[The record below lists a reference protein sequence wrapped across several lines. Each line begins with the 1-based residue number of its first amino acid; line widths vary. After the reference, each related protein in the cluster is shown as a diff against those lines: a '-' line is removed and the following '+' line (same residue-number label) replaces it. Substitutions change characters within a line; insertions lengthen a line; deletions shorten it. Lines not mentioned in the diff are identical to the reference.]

1 VTIGR
6 LCQCLRDPPGIPTDA
21 ILARKRDSAAIGQQ
35 NAQPRAA
42 SDDLEWVCDH
52 LRRHL
57 WRALATDRTTA
68 EELEELRPVAD
79 TEQHHMRSGMDD
91 QRFLKN
97 DLPPA
102 RESASALS
110 DRSSAFFSALLT
122 EQFVQQSVRG
132 VTVSESSSRA
142 SLYMFTLSSALIAY
156 GFLADTDV
164 AAAYLGVVL
173 PIVFL
178 LGIFTWERLVQTA
191 LEDVIAVGVIQR
203 IRRYYAT
210 LLPGAEYFFPQP
222 TDRTAVHELL
232 DIGTRSSWR
241 GVVFTA
247 SSAILTVNCIVGGT
261 GIALALHEAGLM
273 KATSIVIGVL
283 AGLVIFIALA
293 SYQLRRFRRVKAA
306 VTAA

>member
-1 VTIGR
+1 V
-6 LCQCLRDPPGIPTDA
+6 
-21 ILARKRDSAAIGQQ
+21 S
-35 NAQPRAA
+35 
-42 SDDLEWVCDH
+42 SDDLP
-52 LRRHL
+52 
-57 WRALATDRTTA
+57 T
-68 EELEELRPVAD
+68 
-79 TEQHHMRSGMDD
+79 
-91 QRFLKN
+91 
-97 DLPPA
+97 A
-102 RESASALS
+102 RESASALP
-110 DRSSAFFSALLT
+110 DRSSAFFNALLT

-210 LLPGAEYFFPQP
+210 LLPGAEHFFPQP
-222 TDRTAVHELL
+222 TNRTAVHELL

-241 GVVFTA
+241 GVMFTA

-306 VTAA
+306 VAAAS

>member
-1 VTIGR
+1 M
-6 LCQCLRDPPGIPTDA
+6 
-21 ILARKRDSAAIGQQ
+21 
-35 NAQPRAA
+35 
-42 SDDLEWVCDH
+42 DH
-52 LRRHL
+52 
-57 WRALATDRTTA
+57 
-68 EELEELRPVAD
+68 
-79 TEQHHMRSGMDD
+79 
-91 QRFLKN
+91 QRFLKD

-164 AAAYLGVVL
+164 AAAYLGVVF

-191 LEDVIAVGVIQR
+191 LEDVIAVGAIQR

-210 LLPGAEYFFPQP
+210 LLPGAEHFFPQP

-241 GVVFTA
+241 GVVFTT
-247 SSAILTVNCIVGGT
+247 SSAILAVNCIVGGT
-261 GIALALHEAGLM
+261 GIALALREAGLM

-283 AGLVIFIALA
+283 AGLVLFITLA
-293 SYQLRRFRRVKAA
+293 SYQLRRFRRVTAVVAA
-306 VTAA
+306 AS

>member
-1 VTIGR
+1 
-6 LCQCLRDPPGIPTDA
+6 
-21 ILARKRDSAAIGQQ
+21 
-35 NAQPRAA
+35 
-42 SDDLEWVCDH
+42 
-52 LRRHL
+52 
-57 WRALATDRTTA
+57 
-68 EELEELRPVAD
+68 
-79 TEQHHMRSGMDD
+79 
-91 QRFLKN
+91 
-97 DLPPA
+97 
-102 RESASALS
+102 
-110 DRSSAFFSALLT
+110 
-122 EQFVQQSVRG
+122 
-132 VTVSESSSRA
+132 
-142 SLYMFTLSSALIAY
+142 MFTLSSALIAY

-178 LGIFTWERLVQTA
+178 LGTFTWERLVQTA

-247 SSAILTVNCIVGGT
+247 SSAILTVNCMVGGT

-306 VTAA
+306 VTAAS

>member
-1 VTIGR
+1 M
-6 LCQCLRDPPGIPTDA
+6 
-21 ILARKRDSAAIGQQ
+21 
-35 NAQPRAA
+35 
-42 SDDLEWVCDH
+42 DH
-52 LRRHL
+52 
-57 WRALATDRTTA
+57 
-68 EELEELRPVAD
+68 
-79 TEQHHMRSGMDD
+79 
-91 QRFLKN
+91 QRFLKD

-178 LGIFTWERLVQTA
+178 L
-191 LEDVIAVGVIQR
+191 
-203 IRRYYAT
+203 
-210 LLPGAEYFFPQP
+210 PGAEYFFPQP
-222 TDRTAVHELL
+222 TDRTAAHELL
-232 DIGTRSSWR
+232 DIGTRSSWH

-293 SYQLRRFRRVKAA
+293 SYHLRRISRVKAA
-306 VTAA
+306 VMEA

>member
-1 VTIGR
+1 MSG
-6 LCQCLRDPPGIPTDA
+6 DA
-21 ILARKRDSAAIGQQ
+21 
-35 NAQPRAA
+35 
-42 SDDLEWVCDH
+42 
-52 LRRHL
+52 
-57 WRALATDRTTA
+57 
-68 EELEELRPVAD
+68 
-79 TEQHHMRSGMDD
+79 
-91 QRFLKN
+91 
-97 DLPPA
+97 LPPA
-102 RESASALS
+102 RESASALP

-132 VTVSESSSRA
+132 VTVSESGSRA

-156 GFLADTDV
+156 GFLADTHV

-191 LEDVIAVGVIQR
+191 LEDVIAVGAIQR

-210 LLPGAEYFFPQP
+210 LLPGAEHFFPQP

-241 GVVFTA
+241 GVVFTT
-247 SSAILTVNCIVGGT
+247 SSAILAVNCIVGGT
-261 GIALALHEAGLM
+261 GIALALREAGLM

-283 AGLVIFIALA
+283 AGLVLFITLA
-293 SYQLRRFRRVKAA
+293 SYQLRRFRRVTAVVAA
-306 VTAA
+306 AS

>member
-1 VTIGR
+1 MSGG
-6 LCQCLRDPPGIPTDA
+6 DP
-21 ILARKRDSAAIGQQ
+21 
-35 NAQPRAA
+35 
-42 SDDLEWVCDH
+42 
-52 LRRHL
+52 
-57 WRALATDRTTA
+57 
-68 EELEELRPVAD
+68 
-79 TEQHHMRSGMDD
+79 
-91 QRFLKN
+91 
-97 DLPPA
+97 PPA
-102 RESASALS
+102 RESASALP
-110 DRSSAFFSALLT
+110 DRSSAFFNALLT

-178 LGIFTWERLVQTA
+178 LGTFTWERLVQTA
-191 LEDVIAVGVIQR
+191 LENIIAVSAIQR

-232 DIGTRSSWR
+232 DIGSRSSWR
-241 GVVFTA
+241 GVVFTT

-261 GIALALHEAGLM
+261 GVTLGLHEAGLG
-273 KATSIVIGVL
+273 KAISIVIGVL
-283 AGLVIFIALA
+283 AGLVLFIAFA
-293 SYQLRRFRRVKAA
+293 SYQLRQFRRVSAA
-306 VTAA
+306 VAPGP

>member
-1 VTIGR
+1 VSG
-6 LCQCLRDPPGIPTDA
+6 DA
-21 ILARKRDSAAIGQQ
+21 
-35 NAQPRAA
+35 
-42 SDDLEWVCDH
+42 
-52 LRRHL
+52 
-57 WRALATDRTTA
+57 
-68 EELEELRPVAD
+68 
-79 TEQHHMRSGMDD
+79 
-91 QRFLKN
+91 
-97 DLPPA
+97 LPPA
-102 RESASALS
+102 RESASALP

-164 AAAYLGVVL
+164 AAAYLGVVF

-191 LEDVIAVGVIQR
+191 LEDVIAVGAIQR

-210 LLPGAEYFFPQP
+210 LLPGAEHFFPQP

-306 VTAA
+306 VTAAA

>member
-1 VTIGR
+1 
-6 LCQCLRDPPGIPTDA
+6 
-21 ILARKRDSAAIGQQ
+21 
-35 NAQPRAA
+35 
-42 SDDLEWVCDH
+42 
-52 LRRHL
+52 
-57 WRALATDRTTA
+57 
-68 EELEELRPVAD
+68 
-79 TEQHHMRSGMDD
+79 MSGD
-91 QRFLKN
+91 

-102 RESASALS
+102 RESASALP
-110 DRSSAFFSALLT
+110 DRSSAFFNALLT

-164 AAAYLGVVL
+164 AAAYLGVVF

-191 LEDVIAVGVIQR
+191 LEDVIAVGAIQR

-210 LLPGAEYFFPQP
+210 LLPGAEHFFPQP

-241 GVVFTA
+241 GVVFTT
-247 SSAILTVNCIVGGT
+247 SSAILAVNCIVGGT
-261 GIALALHEAGLM
+261 GIALALREAGLM

-283 AGLVIFIALA
+283 AGLVLFITLA
-293 SYQLRRFRRVKAA
+293 SYQLRRFRRVTAVVAA
-306 VTAA
+306 AS

>member
-1 VTIGR
+1 
-6 LCQCLRDPPGIPTDA
+6 
-21 ILARKRDSAAIGQQ
+21 
-35 NAQPRAA
+35 
-42 SDDLEWVCDH
+42 
-52 LRRHL
+52 
-57 WRALATDRTTA
+57 
-68 EELEELRPVAD
+68 
-79 TEQHHMRSGMDD
+79 MDD
-91 QRFLKN
+91 QRFLKD

-164 AAAYLGVVL
+164 AAAYLGVVF

-191 LEDVIAVGVIQR
+191 LEDVIAVGAIQR

-210 LLPGAEYFFPQP
+210 LLPGAEHFFPQP

-241 GVVFTA
+241 GVVFTT
-247 SSAILTVNCIVGGT
+247 SSAILAVNCIVGGT
-261 GIALALHEAGLM
+261 GIALALREAGLM

-283 AGLVIFIALA
+283 AGLVLFITLA
-293 SYQLRRFRRVKAA
+293 SYQLRRFRRVTAVVAA
-306 VTAA
+306 AS

>member
-1 VTIGR
+1 V
-6 LCQCLRDPPGIPTDA
+6 
-21 ILARKRDSAAIGQQ
+21 
-35 NAQPRAA
+35 
-42 SDDLEWVCDH
+42 
-52 LRRHL
+52 
-57 WRALATDRTTA
+57 
-68 EELEELRPVAD
+68 
-79 TEQHHMRSGMDD
+79 SGD
-91 QRFLKN
+91 

-102 RESASALS
+102 RESASALP

-132 VTVSESSSRA
+132 VTVSESGSRA

-156 GFLADTDV
+156 GFLADTHV

-191 LEDVIAVGVIQR
+191 LEDVIAVGAIQR

-210 LLPGAEYFFPQP
+210 LLPGADHFFPQP

-241 GVVFTA
+241 GVMFTT
-247 SSAILTVNCIVGGT
+247 SSAILAVNCIVGGT
-261 GIALALHEAGLM
+261 GIALALREAGLM

-283 AGLVIFIALA
+283 AGLVLFITLA
-293 SYQLRRFRRVKAA
+293 SYQLRRFRRVTAVVAA
-306 VTAA
+306 AS

>member
-1 VTIGR
+1 VSG
-6 LCQCLRDPPGIPTDA
+6 DA
-21 ILARKRDSAAIGQQ
+21 
-35 NAQPRAA
+35 
-42 SDDLEWVCDH
+42 
-52 LRRHL
+52 
-57 WRALATDRTTA
+57 
-68 EELEELRPVAD
+68 
-79 TEQHHMRSGMDD
+79 
-91 QRFLKN
+91 
-97 DLPPA
+97 LPPA
-102 RESASALS
+102 RESASALP

-164 AAAYLGVVL
+164 AAAYLGVVF

-191 LEDVIAVGVIQR
+191 LEDVIAVGAIQR

-210 LLPGAEYFFPQP
+210 LLPGAEHFFPQP

-241 GVVFTA
+241 GVVFTT
-247 SSAILTVNCIVGGT
+247 SSAILAVNCIVGGT
-261 GIALALHEAGLM
+261 GIALALREAGLM

-283 AGLVIFIALA
+283 AGLVLFITLA
-293 SYQLRRFRRVKAA
+293 SYQLRRFRRVTAVVAA
-306 VTAA
+306 AS